1 MTRPPAVALVEDEA
15 LVRETIVF
23 GLEEAGFAVIALST
37 PGAAL
42 DLLSADG
49 CDIDGLVTNIDLHAS
64 IDGFEL
70 ARRAVAK
77 RPHLTVVYVS
87 GGAEDQGSAA
97 MVPGAKFLPK
107 PFLPDALIRE
117 LSDSLAGGQA
127 LSGHGRA
134 ATSTSGT
141 AGA

>member
-42 DLLSADG
+42 DLLSSDG

-77 RPHLTVVYVS
+77 RPHLKVLYVS
-87 GGAEDQGSAA
+87 GGAEDQGPAA
-97 MVPGAKFLPK
+97 MVPGGRFLPK
-107 PFLPDALIRE
+107 PFLPDALVRE
-117 LSDSLAGGQA
+117 LSDTLAGAQA
-127 LSGHGRA
+127 LPGDGHS
-134 ATSTSGT
+134 ATSASA